1 MSNQVVVTL
10 TDKEY
15 LEVVKLSKE
24 KGLSISQYVKRYSIG
39 NDDFDS
45 LYDYLKN
52 KAIEQPANK
61 PFTVMSLFTDWDEID
76 RGVKLSLGR
85 CFYHLVKSGKLPGV
99 EPAGKNTS
107 NVQLYIVKGDDCN
120 EKQRY
125 DPFNKGS

>member
-1 MSNQVVVTL
+1 MSNQVIVTL

-15 LEVVKLSKE
+15 SEVVKLSKE

-107 NVQLYIVKGDDCN
+107 NVQLYIVKEGDCN
-120 EKQRY
+120 EK
-125 DPFNKGS
+125 